1 MGSKMFNIKK
11 FSVFLLLTIA
21 SIMVF
26 TSCQGAFSWPEEPE
40 ADFKLSCARWGSDV
54 VCEDYVE
61 SDPVTG
67 YLKIWYYENDSFYGT
82 TVLACG
88 ADLTL
93 NTKRPFE
100 DGAIGAASAGELIC
114 VNAADQSIDQ
124 NIEWSWESDDFLDMT
139 WGNLYLSINISEC
152 PYEEVRCALKG
163 YAYISVD

>member
-1 MGSKMFNIKK
+1 MFNIKK
-11 FSVFLLLTIA
+11 FSVFLLPTIV
-21 SIMVF
+21 SIMVLP
-26 TSCQGAFSWPEEPE
+26 SCQGAFSWPEEPE

-67 YLKIWYYENDSFYGT
+67 YLKIWYYENDSLYGT

-100 DGAIGAASAGELIC
+100 DGVIGAASVDEIIC
-114 VNAADQSIDQ
+114 ADASEQ
-124 NIEWSWESDDFLDMT
+124 NIEWSWESGEFLDLT
-139 WGNLYLSINISEC
+139 WESLFLSINISEC
-152 PYEEVRCALKG
+152 PYDEVRCALKG
-163 YAYISVD
+163 YAYVSVD